1 MPIAARARIR
11 NRRADRFRAPQNALE
26 IDRCDVC
33 EIATLAIPSTGI
45 GGEKLQI
52 G

>member
-1 MPIAARARIR
+1 LQRAARIR
-11 NRRADRFRAPQNALE
+11 NRRTDRFRAPQNALE
-26 IDRCDVC
+26 IGHCDVC